1 MASGPEQILDYLG
14 VTGLLAMIGGAVGYG
29 QLHGRVKSLEDKDTS
44 QANAIAIARLEEQVS
59 AMREDVSDIKKAVMK

>member
-14 VTGLLAMIGGAVGYG
+14 VTGLFAMIGGAVGYG
-29 QLHGRVKSLEDKDTS
+29 QLHGRVTSLEDKDTS

-59 AMREDVSDIKKAVMK
+59 AMRDDVSDIKKAVMK